1 MGRLRGSLF
10 CLVIVLN
17 NNYNRKAHTS
27 KKRGAFM
34 EENNL
39 GTSSTGINPTVAG
52 LLCYLVGF
60 VTGIIFLIIEKDNK
74 FVRFHATQSVLTFGF
89 LFVLQIVL
97 PFIPFLGWALLWP
110 LHIVTL
116 VVWIL
121 LMMKAYKG
129 EYYKLPIV
137 GDMAEQKI

>member
-1 MGRLRGSLF
+1 
-10 CLVIVLN
+10 
-17 NNYNRKAHTS
+17 
-27 KKRGAFM
+27 M

-74 FVRFHATQSVLTFGF
+74 FVRFHAMQSVLAFGF
-89 LFVLQIVL
+89 LFVLQVVL
-97 PFIPFLGWALLWP
+97 TFIPFLGWALLWV

-121 LMMKAYKG
+121 LMVKAYKG

-137 GDMAEQKI
+137 GDMAEQKV